1 MKRESMDFDVV
12 IVGAGPA
19 GLSAACRLMQQAK
32 QYDKPLSVC
41 VIEKGSELG
50 AHTIS
55 GAVFEASALTELFP
69 NWQNL
74 NAPLQTVVNEDS
86 VYWLKDG
93 NEAIKMPSSLVP
105 KPLDNEG
112 NYLISLG
119 NLVRWLGEQA
129 EALGVEIFSG
139 FAAKSPL
146 LNCDNQVIGV
156 ITGDMGVDAKGEE
169 KDSYM
174 PGMILKARYTL
185 FAEGSHGHIGQQL
198 IHRFDLNQDRDPQHY
213 GLGFKELWDLPEK
226 ATQYHEGRV
235 IHTSGWPLSHHDAT
249 GGGYLYHLS
258 DRQIA
263 VGLIVDLSYSNP
275 NLSPFEEFQRF
286 KQHPLIA
293 EQLAGA
299 TRSCYG
305 ARALSKGGL
314 QSLPQQVFDGGMLI
328 GCDAG
333 TLNAAKLKGSH
344 AAIRSGILAAEA
356 VFGWWTNPC
365 DLTLQQQRD
374 DYQHRFKVSKLHH
387 ELQQQRNF
395 APAVS
400 KWGALMGGA
409 YSFID
414 QNWFKGKLPW
424 TLNNKMPDF
433 AKLTLIEKSLPL
445 EYPKPDG
452 KLSFDRLSSVYLS
465 NTNHAENQPCHLILS
480 DAALPISKNLPDYNE
495 PAQRYCPAGVYEVIE
510 DSHGQKQFQIN
521 SQNCI
526 HCKTCDIKDPQQ
538 NITWTVPEGGGGPN
552 YPNM

>member
-86 VYWLKDG
+86 VYWLKNG

-156 ITGDMGVDAKGEE
+156 VTGDMGVDAKGEE

-356 VFGWWTNPC
+356 VFGWWTHPC

-374 DYQHRFKVSKLHH
+374 DYQHRFKVSKLHN

-452 KLSFDRLSSVYLS
+452 ELSFDRLSSVYLS